1 MDIVDL
7 ESEWH
12 LLSRKVIYA
21 DFSGGADP
29 SDVRRLEKLSAEVR
43 DLNVYRGERGLTA
56 K

>member
-1 MDIVDL
+1 MDVVDL

-21 DFSGGADP
+21 SFEGREDPAD
-29 SDVRRLEKLSAEVR
+29 VKRLEKLSAEIK
-43 DLNVYRGERGLTA
+43 DLNAYRGT